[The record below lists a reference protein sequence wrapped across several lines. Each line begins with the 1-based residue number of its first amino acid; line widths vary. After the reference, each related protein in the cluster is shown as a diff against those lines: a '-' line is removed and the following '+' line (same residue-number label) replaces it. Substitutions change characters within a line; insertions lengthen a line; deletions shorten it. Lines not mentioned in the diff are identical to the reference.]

1 MRKVYC
7 EITGVELDLPDRC
20 ERIVSFSP
28 AVTEALFEMGL
39 GDYIVGVSVYC
50 VRPKEARN
58 KTIVG
63 SYNTFKEDK
72 LKELNPDIIF
82 TTTGYQLELVKNLG
96 ERFRVYPVRLPPCVA
111 EIISTSYEVGVV
123 AGYFSNAREIE
134 RKLTIELNRLISDG
148 EMGKD
153 KPKVYIEIDLGG
165 PVTFG
170 AYSYITDAIELL
182 GGVNIFGNYPS
193 EWLVPD
199 DESVKF
205 LNPDV
210 IIYEPKMFSK
220 NRDRGRIIDFLRG
233 RFGEIKAIKEDKV
246 FITPGIYDF
255 IAHHGPSFITEA
267 MPWIK
272 EVLKNAIAG

>member
-7 EITGVELDLPDRC
+7 EITGTELELPDRC

-39 GDYIVGVSVYC
+39 GNYVVGVSVYC
-50 VRPKEARN
+50 VRPKEARS

-63 SYNTFKEDK
+63 SYNTFKKDK
-72 LKELNPDIIF
+72 LIELNPDIIF
-82 TTTGYQLELVKNLG
+82 TTTGYQLELIKNLS
-96 ERFRVYPVRLPPCVA
+96 ENFRVYPVRLPPSVA
-111 EIISTSYEVGVV
+111 EIISTSCEVGIV
-123 AGYFSNAREIE
+123 AGYYSNARELE
-134 RKLTIELNRLISDG
+134 RNLIVELNKLVSNRSQR
-148 EMGKD
+148 KD
-153 KPKVYIEIDLGG
+153 KRKIYIEIDLGG

-182 GGVNIFGNYPS
+182 GGFNIFGDYPV

-199 DESVKF
+199 DEFVKF
-205 LNPDV
+205 SEPDV

-220 NRDRGRIIDFLRG
+220 NRDREKIVNFLKS

-255 IAHHGPSFITEA
+255 IAHHGPSFIRES
-267 MPWIK
+267 MRWLSEI
-272 EVLKNAIAG
+272 IG

>member
-7 EITGVELDLPDRC
+7 EITGKELTLPDKC
-20 ERIVSFSP
+20 QRIVSFSP
-28 AVTEALFEMGL
+28 AITEALFEMGL
-39 GDYIVGVSVYC
+39 GDFVVGVSVYC
-50 VRPKEARN
+50 VRPETARK

-72 LKELNPDIIF
+72 LISLNPDIIF
-82 TTTGYQLELVKNLG
+82 TTTGYQLDLVNKIADK
-96 ERFRVYPVRLPPCVA
+96 FVVYPVRLPPSVA
-111 EIISTSYEVGVV
+111 EIIATSYEVGVV
-123 AGYFSNAREIE
+123 AGYFSEARELE
-134 RKLTIELNRLISDG
+134 RKLTFEFSNIISNQ
-148 EMGKD
+148 KISQV

-182 GGVNIFGNYPS
+182 GGVNIFGDYPA
-193 EWLVPD
+193 EWLFPN
-199 DESVKF
+199 DEKVRE

-220 NRDRGRIIDFLRG
+220 NRDRGKIVSFLQN
-233 RFGEIKAIKEDKV
+233 RFGQVNAIKNEKV

-255 IAHHGPSFITEA
+255 IAHHGPSFITQS
-267 MPWIK
+267 MRW
-272 EVLKNAIAG
+272 LKDIIEGL

>member
-7 EITGVELDLPDRC
+7 EVTGKELSLPDRC

-39 GDYIVGVSVYC
+39 GEFVVGVSVYC
-50 VRPKEARN
+50 VRPQSAR
-58 KTIVG
+58 KKVIVG
-63 SYNTFKEDK
+63 SYNTFNEEK
-72 LKELNPDIIF
+72 LKKLNPDIIF
-82 TTTGYQLELVKNLG
+82 TTTGYQLELVRKLD
-96 ERFRVYPVRLPPCVA
+96 EKFQVYPVRLPPSVS

-123 AGYFSNAREIE
+123 AGYFSNARELE
-134 RKLTIELNRLISDG
+134 RRLLIELNNLVSNCKKFEI
-148 EMGKD
+148 

-182 GGVNIFGNYPS
+182 GGVNIFGGHPA
-193 EWLVPD
+193 EWLPPD
-199 DESVKF
+199 DEKVKF
-205 LNPDV
+205 LNPD
-210 IIYEPKMFSK
+210 IIFYEPKMFSK
-220 NRDRGRIIDFLRG
+220 NRDKIKIVSFLRD
-233 RFGEIKAIKEDKV
+233 RFGEIKAIKDEKV

-255 IAHHGPSFITEA
+255 IAHHGPSFITEV

-272 EVLKNAIAG
+272 RIIWDSVN